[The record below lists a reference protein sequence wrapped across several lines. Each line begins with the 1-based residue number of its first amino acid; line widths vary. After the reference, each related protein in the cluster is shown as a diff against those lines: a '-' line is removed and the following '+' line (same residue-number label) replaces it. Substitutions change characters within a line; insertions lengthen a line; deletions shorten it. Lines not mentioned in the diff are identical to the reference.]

1 LSEDAAA
8 VVALRGEGARA
19 CNGAEQG
26 EEEETWVGTGKKG
39 TGKVGWPA
47 IWCGRPGRRSQH
59 TPGASRSGGMSVPCL
74 AKCKMLAFLYH

>member
-1 LSEDAAA
+1 MSEDAAA
-8 VVALRGEGARA
+8 VVALRGEGPGRVTA
-19 CNGAEQG
+19 QSKG

-47 IWCGRPGRRSQH
+47 IWCGRPGRQSQH
-59 TPGASRSGGMSVPCL
+59 TSGASRSGGMSVPCL